1 MIIRSNTKQAIDQYQ
16 EKCPFCLNVLNQPI
30 LTYIDCDKQPDL
42 KYEAICG
49 HLLHSRCPHCGSQ
62 IPLSQP
68 LTYEDKLNHTILY
81 FEPDDQKRSSLNKTL
96 QKEISERKIRF
107 KKTFY
112 RILKRREDFYEK
124 SRILD
129 CSLDDR
135 LIELMKIYIVQFFSI
150 ERNQNV
156 SSIRFQLQKD
166 RPVFLLDINEAKGIF
181 GFSTED
187 YDLLKNAVKTLE
199 QMDPALCSEHL
210 LHVDSQ
216 WAVETFPKVQFLL
229 MDPSKSSDL
238 ETDNLDELCISP
250 DGYPYGA

>member
-1 MIIRSNTKQAIDQYQ
+1 M
-16 EKCPFCLNVLNQPI
+16 
-30 LTYIDCDKQPDL
+30 
-42 KYEAICG
+42 
-49 HLLHSRCPHCGSQ
+49 
-62 IPLSQP
+62 
-68 LTYEDKLNHTILY
+68 
-81 FEPDDQKRSSLNKTL
+81 NKTL
-96 QKEISERKIRF
+96 QKKISERKIRF